1 MATANITLPEDLG
14 SKSLL
19 MFDDLVSRGK
29 LFYSESKSDIVSHNG
44 FEFEFRISP
53 ALKRKPYLERDD
65 PKRTADKGPF
75 LTPDPDFVVAQV
87 GSHHALKLNLCCMYR
102 PAFVLYTRLFEPQTQ
117 DLNFVD
123 VEAARAVMIALKPTL
138 GPQLMIYNCGV
149 DAGSSQGHKHMQIFP
164 QPTHFSLYPQ
174 KATSEIGKRLESQV
188 EAAAK
193 RVPNA
198 EINSTI
204 AGVPNLHF
212 VLRLP
217 QAATHE
223 QACHSLERLVSAAR
237 EIATTYGERSDYNVI
252 MAEDWICVVPRRLVG
267 KDGVG
272 ANGAGMVGLV
282 WLRDQTERDGWDS
295 FGLTDHLVQLGVSRT
310 CVPR

>member
-1 MATANITLPEDLG
+1 MATAKITLPEDLG

-102 PAFVLYTRLFEPQTQ
+102 PAFVLYTRLFEPQAQ

-149 DAGSSQGHKHMQIFP
+149 DAGSSQGHKHVQIFP

-174 KATSEIGKRLESQV
+174 KATSEI
-188 EAAAK
+188 
-193 RVPNA
+193 
-198 EINSTI
+198 
-204 AGVPNLHF
+204 
-212 VLRLP
+212 
-217 QAATHE
+217 ATRKV
-223 QACHSLERLVSAAR
+223 QTSDR
-237 EIATTYGERSDYNVI
+237 EVCDYNVV
-252 MAEDWICVVPRRLVG
+252 MAERWICVVPRRLVG
-267 KDGVG
+267 RNGVG
-272 ANGAGMVGLV
+272 ANGAGMIGLV
-282 WLRDQTERDGWDS
+282 WLRDQAERDGWDS
-295 FGLTDHLVQLGVSRT
+295 FGLTEHLVRLGLPKT
-310 CVPR
+310 

>member
-1 MATANITLPEDLG
+1 MATAKITLPEDLG

-75 LTPDPDFVVAQV
+75 LTPDPDFVVAQ
-87 GSHHALKLNLCCMYR
+87 
-102 PAFVLYTRLFEPQTQ
+102 PQTQ

-149 DAGSSQGHKHMQIFP
+149 DAGSSQGHKHVQIFP
-164 QPTHFSLYPQ
+164 RPTHFSLYPQ
-174 KATSEIGKRLESQV
+174 KATSEIGKRQ
-188 EAAAK
+188 
-193 RVPNA
+193 
-198 EINSTI
+198 INSTI

>member
-1 MATANITLPEDLG
+1 MATAKITLPEDLG

-29 LFYSESKSDIVSHNG
+29 LFYSESKGEIVSHNG
-44 FEFEFRISP
+44 FEFEFRISL

-65 PKRTADKGPF
+65 PQRTADKGPF
-75 LTPDPDFVVAQV
+75 LNPDPDFVVAQV

-117 DLNFVD
+117 DLNLVD
-123 VEAARAVMIALKPTL
+123 VEAARAVMAALKPTL

-149 DAGSSQGHKHMQIFP
+149 DAGSSQGHKHVQIFP
-164 QPTHFSLYPQ
+164 QPTHFPLYPQ
-174 KATSEIGKRLESQV
+174 KATSE
-188 EAAAK
+188 
-193 RVPNA
+193 N

-204 AGVPNLHF
+204 PGVPNLHF

-217 QAATHE
+217 QAVTTE
-223 QACHSLERLVSAAR
+223 QTYHSLERLVSAAR
-237 EIATTYGERSDYNVI
+237 DTQTACGMGCDYNVI
-252 MAEDWICVVPRRLVG
+252 MAEEWICAVPRRLVG

-282 WLRDQTERDGWDS
+282 WLRDQAERDGWES
-295 FGLTDHLVQLGVSRT
+295 FGLTEHLVRLGTQRT
-310 CVPR
+310 